1 MARGYQVIGGV
12 ISINRDLTELDFFV
26 RDFLGILK
34 KHSDYLV
41 VSGFVSISTGRVRGT
56 EDVDILVPVMDEE
69 KFSRL
74 YHDLDKN
81 GFWCYQGDSP
91 KEVYVYVKNLENI
104 RFAKKN
110 EIFPNIEFVPINE
123 TRKAKF
129 YEFLHSQKIKIDGFE
144 FKIPQI
150 EFEILYKELALKG
163 KKDIEDARH
172 LRVFFSDIL
181 SEEKFK
187 ECRKIILEEL
197 NEIKKRP

>member
-1 MARGYQVIGGV
+1 MARGYQVMGGV

-26 RDFLGILK
+26 RDFLDILK
-34 KHSDYLV
+34 KHSDYLI

-56 EDVDILVPVMDEE
+56 EDIDILVPVMDKE
-69 KFSRL
+69 KFNQL
-74 YHDLDKN
+74 YEELEKG

-91 KEVYVYVKNLENI
+91 EEVYTYVHNLDNI

-110 EIFPNIEFVPINE
+110 EIFPNIEFVSINE
-123 TRKAKF
+123 TRKAKY
-129 YEFLHSQKIKIDGFE
+129 YEFSHSQRIKIDGFE

-150 EFEILYKELALKG
+150 EFEILYKELVLTG
-163 KKDIEDARH
+163 KKDVEDAKH

-187 ECRKIILEEL
+187 ECKKIILEEL
-197 NEIKKRP
+197 NEIKK